1 MVDVMVDVEL
11 VRPNPTQLTQ
21 NTSTCE
27 QLRRNRYHKPQHGQ
41 AAIPKFSLLTPS
53 PLNLTIRCHHLS
65 VLEVKCLPI
74 LMGFP
79 AN

>member
-1 MVDVMVDVEL
+1 
-11 VRPNPTQLTQ
+11 
-21 NTSTCE
+21 
-27 QLRRNRYHKPQHGQ
+27 
-41 AAIPKFSLLTPS
+41 LLTPS